1 MGITLIPPPPPPPP
15 GLKRLVPN
23 YYFAFS
29 CHPLGALVR
38 FPCGG
43 GGGGGTACCNACLSQ
58 PNVQWSDKQQSP
70 CEGDGGGAKSLK
82 KKC

>member
-1 MGITLIPPPPPPPP
+1 MGRKLEYPPPPSP

-29 CHPLGALVR
+29 CCPVGAVLK

-43 GGGGGTACCNACLSQ
+43 GGTAVAMQ
-58 PNVQWSDKQQSP
+58 V
-70 CEGDGGGAKSLK
+70 
-82 KKC
+82 